1 MDTYYH
7 ILGLEPGA
15 SQAEIKKAYFRMVR
29 QHSPESD
36 PEQFQKIREAYE
48 QLKKGE
54 DAADGPVF
62 PPFSDPWAGKM
73 MEQIDNYRRAGNME
87 KVRDAC
93 EEAWRLFPQDI
104 RFLYLLVIA
113 QRQCGNTGKAV
124 RNGELLVSKEPENKW
139 FLKELAISYLARGFT
154 QKAYLAC
161 EKAYEA
167 GCRDNDFL
175 LTYAFECNEY
185 GEFER
190 GKQVLWEIARQDRR
204 WLKEDIPELI
214 EVYSGLVRFCYET
227 QDSCLGEVMEGLCRV
242 MEQYRIYM
250 AEYIQELAELAAF
263 TGRCLGQG
271 IIEYQA
277 VTRAFE
283 VMREICR
290 TEEDKNI
297 VKEAENTFCFSR
309 ILDDPRIGET
319 LECAYEIYYELHGVD
334 AQTMKFALTD
344 VQLCMVEERDEIL
357 EQAEILRQE
366 YPDFYG
372 KLEDFIKRLQSEKNL
387 SYLKSSLLKT
397 YRRLAGNFSLGFYY
411 EKYPQE
417 KERAQGIVIS
427 DGTSEDPYVRTGRK
441 IGRND
446 PCPCGSGKKYKHC
459 CMKKQG

>member
-93 EEAWRLFPQDI
+93 EEAWRLFPQDV
-104 RFLYLLVIA
+104 RFLYLLSIA

-204 WLKEDIPELI
+204 WL
-214 EVYSGLVRFCYET
+214 
-227 QDSCLGEVMEGLCRV
+227 
-242 MEQYRIYM
+242 
-250 AEYIQELAELAAF
+250 
-263 TGRCLGQG
+263 
-271 IIEYQA
+271 
-277 VTRAFE
+277 
-283 VMREICR
+283 
-290 TEEDKNI
+290 
-297 VKEAENTFCFSR
+297 
-309 ILDDPRIGET
+309 
-319 LECAYEIYYELHGVD
+319 
-334 AQTMKFALTD
+334 
-344 VQLCMVEERDEIL
+344 
-357 EQAEILRQE
+357 
-366 YPDFYG
+366 
-372 KLEDFIKRLQSEKNL
+372 
-387 SYLKSSLLKT
+387 
-397 YRRLAGNFSLGFYY
+397 
-411 EKYPQE
+411 
-417 KERAQGIVIS
+417 
-427 DGTSEDPYVRTGRK
+427 
-441 IGRND
+441 
-446 PCPCGSGKKYKHC
+446 
-459 CMKKQG
+459 